1 MADIDRGTSRA
12 GVPFDP
18 YNFSEIEKIQLD
30 IERDLSVS
38 EEVHAVIPEADSYKP
53 MTLGVPTTLK
63 AFEEEAEEVT
73 LDSNVFEEPFIQ
85 KSLVEYPDSFYKET
99 IKQAEPSFFTRLR
112 PQMGKIMLFLLACT
126 IGTGT
131 LGLGIGFGLA
141 RFGYQLGFISSYI
154 SEEGPYEADN
164 TIENARII
172 FGIEEGA
179 ATTEGSLSD
188 VVKLV
193 DPSVVSITTISQGAQ
208 NPFFSGGG
216 TRQRDGS
223 GIIIGQDNDRLFII
237 TNHHVVRGAE
247 TVYVSIMESE
257 PIRAMPAGS
266 DTNEDISIIS
276 VSLAD
281 VRAAGI
287 RNISIAVFGDSDA
300 VEVGDV
306 VLAIGNAMGEGNST
320 TSGII
325 SAGEREINI
334 DGRYFRV
341 IQTDAAINPGS
352 SGGPLV
358 NKQGQV
364 IGIITDA
371 LSLNHF
377 AIEGMGFTIP
387 SNVVKPVIEAIMSR
401 TPRPV
406 IGILGFSI
414 TEEIAAEYGIL
425 PIGVFVDTVFENTG
439 AAAAGMQRGDIIT
452 NFNGQVIFDMEQLME
467 EILSTNIG
475 DVVEVTILRRARD
488 RMVLT
493 VTIGEDSINNF

>member
-1 MADIDRGTSRA
+1 
-12 GVPFDP
+12 
-18 YNFSEIEKIQLD
+18 LD
-30 IERDLSVS
+30 STDF
-38 EEVHAVIPEADSYKP
+38 YKP
-53 MTLGVPTTLK
+53 VTLAPTTLK
-63 AFEEEAEEVT
+63 PFEEETGEAAS
-73 LDSNVFEEPFIQ
+73 DSISERPFIQ
-85 KSLVEYPDSFYKET
+85 KSLVEYPDSFYRET

-112 PQMGKIMLFLLACT
+112 PQMGKIMLFLLAFT
-126 IGTGT
+126 LGTGT
-131 LGLGIGFGLA
+131 LGLGIGFSLA
-141 RFGYQLGFISSYI
+141 RFGYEPGFISSYI
-154 SEEGPYEADN
+154 SEEGSSEADN
-164 TIENARII
+164 AIENTRII

-193 DPSVVSITTISQGAQ
+193 DPSVVSITTMSQGAPA
-208 NPFFSGGG
+208 NPFFGGG
-216 TRQRDGS
+216 GARQRDGS
-223 GIIIGQDNDRLFII
+223 GIIIGQDNERLFII

-276 VSLAD
+276 VSLED

-406 IGILGFSI
+406 IDILGFSI

-425 PIGVFVDTVFENTG
+425 PIGVFVDTVFANTG

-488 RMVLT
+488 RMVLN

>member
-1 MADIDRGTSRA
+1 MADIDRSTSKS

-38 EEVHAVIPEADSYKP
+38 EEVHEEAATHEAAHEPLDSADSYKP
-53 MTLGVPTTLK
+53 
-63 AFEEEAEEVT
+63 VT
-73 LDSNVFEEPFIQ
+73 LDSPAIIQ
-85 KSLVEYPDSFYKET
+85 KSLAEYPDSFYKET
-99 IKQAEPSFFTRLR
+99 IKQAEPSFFARLR

-141 RFGYQLGFISSYI
+141 RFGYQLGFINSYI
-154 SEEGPYEADN
+154 SEDSPYEADN
-164 TIENARII
+164 TIENTRII

-179 ATTEGSLSD
+179 AKTEGSLSD

-193 DPSVVSITTISQGAQ
+193 DPSVVSITTMAQGASR
-208 NPFFSGGG
+208 NPFFGGSSGV
-216 TRQRDGS
+216 RQRDGS
-223 GIIIGQDNDRLFII
+223 GIIIGQDSELLFIL

-247 TVYVSIMESE
+247 SVYVSIMESE

-276 VSLAD
+276 VYLAD
-281 VRAAGI
+281 VREAGI

-334 DGRYFRV
+334 DGRDFRV

-452 NFNGQVIFDMEQLME
+452 NFNGQVIFDMEQLVE
-467 EILSTNIG
+467 EILSTDIG
-475 DVVEVTILRRARD
+475 DIVEVTILRRAKD
-488 RMVLT
+488 RMVLN